1 MVLSFYIPITT
12 IYPHL
17 PSLKYKML
25 VKLVWRDRWAIISAL
40 LWHSPDLSSLFF
52 FRRTTDGQ
60 HPQNLSETITNR
72 EPTGS

>member
-1 MVLSFYIPITT
+1 
-12 IYPHL
+12 
-17 PSLKYKML
+17 ML